1 MLKLKLQNRFQFT
14 IKFIKSCFVIEAA
27 FFFAFE
33 IKDCKFDIQLK
44 LMLDIQNI
52 SFSYTEKTVINN
64 VSFTINKGQNIAIIG
79 ESGCG
84 KSTLLKLIYGL
95 YDLNEGR
102 IFYEE
107 KPVLGPKYNLIA
119 GMPYMKYLAQDFDL
133 SPYETV
139 AENVGKFLSNG
150 FANMKK
156 LRVQELLEMVE
167 MEQFSNVKAKFLS
180 GGQQQRVALVR
191 VLALEPELILLDEP
205 FSQIDAFRKNALR
218 RNLFRYLKQ
227 KQITCILATH
237 DSTDAL
243 SFADEAIVM
252 RNGEIIIKDNPIEI
266 YKKPSSKYVASL
278 FGEVNEISTHLLKL
292 TDDQNEKLLVYPHQ
306 LIMVEN
312 SDLEVKI
319 RRTYFRGNH
328 YLIESVYKRQ
338 LIFFESEFD
347 LPLEISVFI
356 GLNS

>member
-1 MLKLKLQNRFQFT
+1 
-14 IKFIKSCFVIEAA
+14 
-27 FFFAFE
+27 
-33 IKDCKFDIQLK
+33 
-44 LMLDIQNI
+44 MLDIQNI
-52 SFSYTEKTVINN
+52 SFSYTENPVIKNI
-64 VSFTINKGQNIAIIG
+64 SFSIEKGQNIAIIG

-95 YDLNEGR
+95 YDLDEGK
-102 IFYEE
+102 IFYGD
-107 KPVLGPKYNLIA
+107 KPILGPKFNLIP

-167 MEQFSNVKAKFLS
+167 MDQFANVKTKFLS

-191 VLALEPELILLDEP
+191 VLALEPEVILLDEP

-227 KQITCILATH
+227 KGITCIIATH

-243 SFADEAIVM
+243 SFADQAIVM
-252 RNGEIIIKDNPIEI
+252 RNGEVLVKDDPSKI
-266 YKKPSSKYVASL
+266 YEDPQVKYVASL
-278 FGEVNEISTHLLKL
+278 FGEVNEIPTHLLLSYADETHK
-292 TDDQNEKLLVYPHQ
+292 TLVYPHQ
-306 LIMVEN
+306 FKMVSE
-312 SDLEVKI
+312 SKLMVKI
-319 RRTYFRGNH
+319 RRTYFRGSH
-328 YLIESVYKRQ
+328 YLIETVYKRQ
-338 LIFFESEFD
+338 LIFFESEID
-347 LPLEISVFI
+347 LPLEQEVFLA
-356 GLNS
+356 LNYL

>member
-1 MLKLKLQNRFQFT
+1 
-14 IKFIKSCFVIEAA
+14 
-27 FFFAFE
+27 
-33 IKDCKFDIQLK
+33 
-44 LMLDIQNI
+44 MLDIKNI
-52 SFSYTEKTVINN
+52 SFSYTDKPVIKNLN
-64 VSFTINKGQNIAIIG
+64 FTIEKGQNIAIIG

-95 YDLNEGR
+95 YDLDEGE

-107 KPVLGPKYNLIA
+107 KPVLGPKYNLIP

-133 SPYETV
+133 SPFETV

-191 VLALEPELILLDEP
+191 VLALEPEVILLDEP

-227 KQITCILATH
+227 KGITCIIATH

-252 RNGEIIIKDNPIEI
+252 RNGEIIIKDDPIKI
-266 YKKPSSKYVASL
+266 YEDPESRYVASL
-278 FGEVNEISTHLLKL
+278 FGEVNEIATHLLLSYEDESHK
-292 TDDQNEKLLVYPHQ
+292 TLVYPHQ
-306 LIMVEN
+306 LKMTSESN
-312 SDLEVKI
+312 LPVKI

-328 YLIESVYKRQ
+328 FLIESVYKRQ
-338 LIFFESEFD
+338 LIFFESEID
-347 LPLEISVFI
+347 LPADENVF
-356 GLNS
+356 LKLKFL